1 MRDPA
6 VAGGP
11 VTRVTRVVLASASPR
26 RRELLRAL
34 LPAFD
39 VAASDAPEPFENS
52 PIEDAERL
60 ALAKAGALTDAFPG
74 ALLIGADTIVFD
86 GATAYAKPEDAAD
99 AVRMLRELR
108 GREHGVVTGVALVYD
123 SGAVAGH
130 CVSRVIMAALP
141 DSVIAAY
148 VASGRPLDKA
158 GAYAIQD
165 EDVPTVARLEGCYCN
180 VMGLPLW
187 TLRRM
192 LVAAGVP
199 AADPGETYA
208 RCASCPDRDDG

>member
-1 MRDPA
+1 M
-6 VAGGP
+6 
-11 VTRVTRVVLASASPR
+11 LASASPR

-34 LPAFD
+34 LPAFEA
-39 VAASDAPEPFENS
+39 AASDAPEPFEGS

-60 ALAKAGALTDAFPG
+60 ALAKAGALRAAYPG
-74 ALLIGADTIVFD
+74 AVLIGADTIVFD
-86 GATAYAKPEDAAD
+86 GPTAYAKPEDAAD

-108 GREHGVVTGVALVYD
+108 GREHGVVTGVAVVD
-123 SGAVAGH
+123 GMNAAAGH
-130 CVSRVIMAALP
+130 CLSRVTMAALP
-141 DSVIAAY
+141 ESVIAEY

-165 EDVPTVARLEGCYCN
+165 EDVPTVAHLDGCYCN

-192 LVAAGVP
+192 LIAAGVD
-199 AADPGETYA
+199 AAGPGETYA
-208 RCASCPDRDDG
+208 RCTSCPDRDGG

>member
-6 VAGGP
+6 FAGGP
-11 VTRVTRVVLASASPR
+11 VAGVTRIVLASASPR

-34 LPAFD
+34 LPAFEA
-39 VAASDAPEPFENS
+39 AASDAPEPFEGS

-60 ALAKAGALTDAFPG
+60 ALAKAAVLRDEFPG
-74 ALLIGADTIVFD
+74 AVLIGADTIVFD
-86 GATAYAKPEDAAD
+86 GPTAYAKPEDAGD

-108 GREHGVVTGVALVYD
+108 GREHGVVTGVAVAD
-123 SGAVAGH
+123 GTAAAAGH
-130 CVSRVIMAALP
+130 CISRVTMAALP
-141 DSVIAAY
+141 DGVIDAY

-192 LVAAGVP
+192 LSAAGVA
-199 AADPGETYA
+199 AADPGETYT
-208 RCASCPDRDDG
+208 RCATCPDRDGG